1 MPKYGGRAKGTPNR
15 TALPLQQLA
24 EKLGCNPFEI
34 LCRFAIGDAKGLGY
48 SSDIILK
55 HNQKGDTV
63 EQPLI
68 APELRVKAAS
78 EAAQYLYPKRKAIEH
93 SGEITSVQVEKLK
106 PEEINT
112 ILRGDPFLGA
122 TTNEPLTP
130 RVERLAATVAA
141 TTGGSSET

>member
-24 EKLGCNPFEI
+24 DKLGVNPFEI
-34 LCRFAIGDAKGLGY
+34 LCRFAVGDAKGLGY

-55 HNQKGDTV
+55 HNQKGETI

-68 APELRVKAAS
+68 APELRVKAAA

-93 SGEITSVQVEKLK
+93 SGEITSVQVDKLK

-112 ILRGDPFLGA
+112 ILRGDPFLG
-122 TTNEPLTP
+122 TDRPEPGI
-130 RVERLAATVAA
+130 ERLAATVAA
-141 TTGGSSET
+141 TKGGSTET